1 MKTIIQIAVAAIL
14 LTASVQGGR
23 AAFKH
28 YQFVDAIQEAMLFAG
43 SRTEDQI
50 ADRVIQLAGDY
61 QIPLEP
67 GNVSVQRAPYQIIID
82 APYTDTVNVLPGF
95 YSRSWDFETKVNVRL
110 LEDTRPRGTA
120 PQRQEPEPAL
130 APTRRSHPRGCASRP
145 RVQQPGS
152 IRGVA
157 RQP

>member
-43 SRTEDQI
+43 SRTEEQI
-50 ADRVIQLAGDY
+50 ADRVIELAGDH

-67 GNVSVQRAPYQIIID
+67 GNVSVQRAAVPDHHRRALHRHGQ
-82 APYTDTVNVLPGF
+82 
-95 YSRSWDFETKVNVRL
+95 
-110 LEDTRPRGTA
+110 RPARILQPPAGT
-120 PQRQEPEPAL
+120 
-130 APTRRSHPRGCASRP
+130 SRP
-145 RVQQPGS
+145 R
-152 IRGVA
+152 
-157 RQP
+157 

>member
-1 MKTIIQIAVAAIL
+1 MKTIFQIGVAAIL

-50 ADRVIQLAGDY
+50 ADRVMELAGDH
-61 QIPLEP
+61 QIPLDP
-67 GNVSVQRAPYQIIID
+67 GNISVQRAPYLITID
-82 APYTDTVNVLPGF
+82 APYTDTVNVLPGV
-95 YSRSWDFETKVNVRL
+95 YSRPWDFETKVNVRL

-120 PQRQEPEPAL
+120 ARGKSRN
-130 APTRRSHPRGCASRP
+130 RR
-145 RVQQPGS
+145 
-152 IRGVA
+152 
-157 RQP
+157 